1 MHRALKT
8 TSFAKTMPD
17 ISDQPTVTIVT
28 PSWNSVE
35 FIERTIRSIVSQT
48 YKNIEFIVV
57 DGGSTDGTLDVL
69 KRHTDEIS
77 WWVSE
82 KDNGMYHAI
91 NKGLARASGEIVA
104 YLNSDDIYYPET
116 ISQVVSIFSECPE
129 ADLIYGDL
137 DFIDAKDSILYK
149 QKYPNFS
156 AKHFANAN
164 YSMIGQPASFW
175 RSSLLKKIGGFDESF
190 KMAADFDFFVRAG
203 SAGKILR
210 VDRTFAA
217 FRVHE
222 KSLTSRQLQL
232 NFSEIELMR
241 EKHGV
246 AYKRFTSKISRLMY
260 DIYFKLLNYRSFRM
274 RLTRRR

>member
-1 MHRALKT
+1 M
-8 TSFAKTMPD
+8 
-17 ISDQPTVTIVT
+17 SDQPLVSVIT

-35 FIERTIRSIVSQT
+35 FIERTIHSIVNQT

-57 DGGSTDGTLDVL
+57 DGGSSDGTLDVL
-69 KRHTDEIS
+69 KRHAEEIS

-82 KDNGMYHAI
+82 RDNGMYHAI
-91 NKGLARASGEIVA
+91 NKGLARASGEIIA
-104 YLNSDDIYYPET
+104 YLNSDDIYYPDT
-116 ISQVVSIFSECPE
+116 IFQVVASFSEYPE

-137 DFIDAKDSILYK
+137 DFIDANDRFLYN

-203 SAGKILR
+203 ATGKMLR
-210 VDRTFAA
+210 INRTLAA

-222 KSLTSRQLQL
+222 KSLTSRQLQM
-232 NFSEIELMR
+232 NFKEINLMR

-246 AYKRFTSKISRLMY
+246 TYKRLTSIISRFAY
-260 DIYFKLLNYRSFRM
+260 DIYFKLINYRSFKS
-274 RLTRRR
+274 RLMGR

>member
-1 MHRALKT
+1 
-8 TSFAKTMPD
+8 MPA
-17 ISDQPTVTIVT
+17 QPLVTVIT

-35 FIERTIRSIVSQT
+35 FIERTIRAIVNQT

-57 DGGSTDGTLDVL
+57 DGGSTDGTVDVI
-69 KRHTDEIS
+69 KRYAGEIS

-82 KDNGMYHAI
+82 KDEGMYHAI
-91 NKGLARASGEIVA
+91 NKGMARASGDIVA
-104 YLNSDDIYYPET
+104 YLNSDDIYYPDT
-116 ISQVVSIFSECPE
+116 IAQVVASFSEHPE

-137 DFIDAKDSILYK
+137 DLIDAKDKVLYN
-149 QKYPNFS
+149 QKYPDFL

-175 RSSLLKKIGGFDESF
+175 KSNLLKKIGFFDENF

-203 SAGKILR
+203 AAGKMLH
-210 VDRTFAA
+210 VNKTLAA

-232 NFSEIELMR
+232 NFAEINLMR

-246 AYKRFTSKISRLMY
+246 AYKRLTSKISRIVY
-260 DIYFKLLNYRSFRM
+260 DIYFKLINYRSLRN
-274 RLTRRR
+274 RLRGGRFSSAPCSRN